1 MNKPIAIVA
10 KKGCA
15 ITMNYKKQ
23 YASIHAKDN
32 MTASLMALKAVLNK
46 IPTNKDM
53 LLEEPR
59 LILLWSKSPIVGFA
73 TGTYIEYLRTNQT
86 ASGIPFTT
94 EEMTLIREC
103 ALLLAE
109 RNLNVSICTYVF
121 ASNNNYRNI
130 IDAAWNA
137 VNYCISTQGHND
149 MPQND
154 VQAIEHSHD
163 DANEAYRESES
174 VDYKAQRLKRLLD
187 RRRKIKNNSFCGENS
202 AFTTDIITDISAV
215 PKIKTVGENKITAVE
230 KTKNKN
236 FAKSENKNSLSN
248 SSIFLESNCISP
260 GPFSSWQ
267 LLMETKRAGANKVS
281 GNITKETSKMNYPTR
296 AYDSRRE
303 AVD

>member
-32 MTASLMALKAVLNK
+32 MTASLMALKAVLSK
-46 IPTNKDM
+46 IPTNDM

-109 RNLNVSICTYVF
+109 RNLNVSISTYVF

-154 VQAIEHSHD
+154 IQAIEHSHD

-174 VDYKAQRLKRLLD
+174 VDNKAQRLKRLLD
-187 RRRKIKNNSFCGENS
+187 RRRKIKNNSFCEDSGSIITEI
-202 AFTTDIITDISAV
+202 TTD
-215 PKIKTVGENKITAVE
+215 ENDKITAVE

-236 FAKSENKNSLSN
+236 FAKSKNKNSLSN

-281 GNITKETSKMNYPTR
+281 GNIAKEISKVNYPTR

>member
-46 IPTNKDM
+46 IPTNKDV

-109 RNLNVSICTYVF
+109 RNLNVSISTYVF

-130 IDAAWNA
+130 IDAAWSA
-137 VNYCISTQGHND
+137 VNYCISAGHND

-154 VQAIEHSHD
+154 VQAIEHPHD
-163 DANEAYRESES
+163 DTNEAYRESES
-174 VDYKAQRLKRLLD
+174 VDNKARRLKRLLD
-187 RRRKIKNNSFCGENS
+187 RRRKIKNNSFCEDSGS
-202 AFTTDIITDISAV
+202 IITDFSPV
-215 PKIKTVGENKITAVE
+215 ENKITAIE
-230 KTKNKN
+230 KSKNKN

-267 LLMETKRAGANKVS
+267 LLMEANRAAKHDVS
-281 GNITKETSKMNYPTR
+281 ENITKEISKVNHPTR
-296 AYDSRRE
+296 AYNSRRE

>member
-1 MNKPIAIVA
+1 MNNYKPISIVA
-10 KKGCA
+10 KKGYA
-15 ITMNYKKQ
+15 IVMNHKKE

-73 TGTYIEYLRTNQT
+73 TGTYIEYLRTNHT
-86 ASGIPFTT
+86 ASGMPFTT

-109 RNLNVSICTYVF
+109 RNLNVSISTYVF

-130 IDAAWNA
+130 IDAAWSA
-137 VNYCISTQGHND
+137 VNYCINNGHND

-154 VQAIEHSHD
+154 VQTIEHPHD

-174 VDYKAQRLKRLLD
+174 VDNKARRLKRLLD
-187 RRRKIKNNSFCGENS
+187 RRRKIKNNSFCEDSGSIITEI
-202 AFTTDIITDISAV
+202 TTD
-215 PKIKTVGENKITAVE
+215 ENDKITAVE

-236 FAKSENKNSLSN
+236 FAKSKNKNSLSN
-248 SSIFLESNCISP
+248 SSIFLGSNCISP

-267 LLMETKRAGANKVS
+267 LLVETNRAGLDQN
-281 GNITKETSKMNYPTR
+281 GLNITSETSKVKYPTR

>member
-46 IPTNKDM
+46 IPTNDM

-109 RNLNVSICTYVF
+109 RNLNVSISTYVF

-137 VNYCISTQGHND
+137 VNYCISVGHND

-154 VQAIEHSHD
+154 IQAIEHPHD
-163 DANEAYRESES
+163 DTNEAYRESES
-174 VDYKAQRLKRLLD
+174 VDNKAQRLKRLLD
-187 RRRKIKNNSFCGENS
+187 RRRKIKNNDFCEDSDSITTEITADEN
-202 AFTTDIITDISAV
+202 D
-215 PKIKTVGENKITAVE
+215 KITAVE
-230 KTKNKN
+230 KSKNKN
-236 FAKSENKNSLSN
+236 FAKSKNKNSLSN

-267 LLMETKRAGANKVS
+267 LLMEANRAGLDQN
-281 GNITKETSKMNYPTR
+281 GLNIAKETSKVKYTTR
-296 AYDSRRE
+296 AYDSCRE